1 MDCCLG
7 FLEGSIVIR
16 FALLG
21 SGSSG
26 NATLVTDGTDSILI
40 DNGLSLKKLE
50 ERLAAV
56 GICPSEL
63 KGVFVTH
70 EHGDHVAGLGI
81 LSRKHRVPVFLTEG
95 TRASLPPAV
104 GRIER
109 LETFEAGETVN
120 IGALQIS
127 SFSIAH
133 DAADPVSYTVTNASA
148 KLGFATDFGHTSHL
162 VRTRLA
168 HSHALVIESNYCPH
182 LLRTGSYPPKIQ
194 QRISSRSGHL
204 SNHDAAKL
212 LSELAHDGLQLVVL
226 VHLSKENNLPALA
239 SRLAREALPGHP
251 AEIIVAPP
259 DGSSRLFEVHG

>member
-1 MDCCLG
+1 M
-7 FLEGSIVIR
+7 IK

-26 NATLVTDGTDSILI
+26 NATLVTDGSNSFLI
-40 DNGLSLKKLE
+40 DNGLSLKRLE

-56 GICPSEL
+56 GLCPSDL

-70 EHGDHVAGLGI
+70 EHSDHVNGLGV
-81 LSRKHRVPVFLTEG
+81 LSRKHRIPVFLTEG
-95 TRASLPPAV
+95 TRASLPSAI

-109 LETFEAGETVN
+109 LETVEAGETVCL
-120 IGALQIS
+120 GGLSIS

-133 DAADPVSYTVTNASA
+133 DAADPVSYIVTSASS

-168 HSHALVIESNYCPH
+168 HSNALVIESNYCPH
-182 LLRTGSYPPKIQ
+182 MLRTGSYPPKIQ

-204 SNHDAAKL
+204 SNHDAAQL
-212 LSELAHDGLQLVVL
+212 LSELAHEGLQLVVL
-226 VHLSKENNLPALA
+226 VHLSRENNLPALA

-251 AEIIVAPP
+251 AEIVVAPP
-259 DGSSRLFEVHG
+259 DGSSRLFEVCG